1 MIALTMTWQA
11 AMLLQT
17 ADPDQS
23 LKWILVG
30 GIVLCIV
37 AMGLPFF
44 RNAFYAI
51 TAPTYSLRNMGG
63 EDNLFFSIL
72 LVFMGGLFVSLYALL
87 QKAYMADSFLKFANA
102 QIGQT
107 LASYSNATYKPILFN
122 EGVEKMMNAYYTV
135 ESLVF
140 WLWFLWILLWL
151 VSGVVFWFLTKAFG
165 NQGSLKVMLS
175 TQAYA
180 YMLSGAIVGFFYFRL
195 LGAFLAS
202 GGASPA
208 LGTAEMV
215 GAVLLLASVV
225 YLIIA
230 VAQGGEVSSVQ
241 AIIVFLIAAILLAGV
256 VFFAI
261 YQVKPIYQSFL
272 DELRTRSFV

>member
-87 QKAYMADSFLKFANA
+87 QKAYMADSFMKFASA
-102 QIGQT
+102 QISQT

-175 TQAYA
+175 TLAYA
-180 YMLSGAIVGFFYFRL
+180 YVLSGAIVGFFYFRL

-230 VAQGGEVSSVQ
+230 VAQGGEMSSVQ

>member
-17 ADPDQS
+17 ADPDES

>member
-87 QKAYMADSFLKFANA
+87 QKAYMADSFMKFASA
-102 QIGQT
+102 QISQT

-175 TQAYA
+175 TLAYA
-180 YMLSGAIVGFFYFRL
+180 YVLSGAIVGFFYFRL

-208 LGTAEMV
+208 LGTAELA

-230 VAQGGEVSSVQ
+230 VAQGGEMSSVQ